1 MTHDV
6 SGKKKNLGAKK
17 KIWEEKKLGAKKNP
31 EQKKKLEQKK
41 NFGSKK
47 ATYGKREWFVHHFN
61 PFCSSEKEEEVLMR
75 GAAEPNCERSEH
87 LPSVKKK
94 LGDVALAPKMTRRQT
109 LNAS

>member
-61 PFCSSEKEEEVLMR
+61 PFCSSEKEEEVYVR
-75 GAAEPNCERSEH
+75 GMLNLTHLAKGLLKASVVLLQAQGCYTAQACARLGEH
-87 LPSVKKK
+87 
-94 LGDVALAPKMTRRQT
+94 
-109 LNAS
+109 